1 MKLQVTYTI
10 EKKVMVQIEVSD
22 PKIIKAFEENGGI
35 NSDSDFL
42 GNSDVR
48 WDAEQIAYE
57 QLSSGLCSEGDENIV
72 DRSIIIIE

>member
-1 MKLQVTYTI
+1 MKLQVIYTI
-10 EKKVMVQIEVSD
+10 EKKVEVQIEVSD
-22 PKIIKAFEENGGI
+22 SKIIKAFEENGGI

-48 WDAEQIAYE
+48 WGAEQIAYE